1 MSGSESSRAAG
12 QGRDVRALRAVTAQ
26 RPGARACLLSHKP
39 ALKSASWTEGK
50 GGAPASRGPASRA
63 CKSGL
68 LPAARSPSQTPP
80 QRPSTLRSVP
90 GASRSHVALHQ
101 ARGLSRRPCPL
112 CGFASGLAREH
123 AGDAPPGLCCGRVG
137 CGAAPPAPQP
147 LPKNRPG
154 ERPPET
160 PASYPLSQ
168 LRLGCQLMLNPPVMQ
183 SREGKMRTRGPK
195 PKPRCSRNPC
205 AAREAE
211 RTSWPALRTR
221 KGGHGPLG
229 RAQLV
234 T

>member
-26 RPGARACLLSHKP
+26 HPGARACLLSNKP

-68 LPAARSPSQTPP
+68 LPAAQSPAQSPP
-80 QRPSTLRSVP
+80 PNAPPPCALSPGRP
-90 GASRSHVALHQ
+90 GATSPCIRHEDFQEDHARSEDLRAASRGNAPVTPRQGCA
-101 ARGLSRRPCPL
+101 
-112 CGFASGLAREH
+112 
-123 AGDAPPGLCCGRVG
+123 AGGWV
-137 CGAAPPAPQP
+137 AAPPAPQP

-211 RTSWPALRTR
+211 KTSWPALRTR

>member
-1 MSGSESSRAAG
+1 MDGRKGGRPGIAGSCFASV
-12 QGRDVRALRAVTAQ
+12 QVRPPPRGPKPLPEPPPNAPPPCALSPG
-26 RPGARACLLSHKP
+26 RPGATSPCIRHEDFQEDHARSADLRA
-39 ALKSASWTEGK
+39 
-50 GGAPASRGPASRA
+50 ASRGNTPVTPRQG
-63 CKSGL
+63 C
-68 LPAARSPSQTPP
+68 AAGGW
-80 QRPSTLRSVP
+80 V
-90 GASRSHVALHQ
+90 
-101 ARGLSRRPCPL
+101 
-112 CGFASGLAREH
+112 
-123 AGDAPPGLCCGRVG
+123 
-137 CGAAPPAPQP
+137 AAPPAPQP

-160 PASYPLSQ
+160 PASCPLSQ

>member
-26 RPGARACLLSHKP
+26 RLGARACLLSNKP

-68 LPAARSPSQTPP
+68 LPAAESPSQTPP

-112 CGFASGLAREH
+112 CGFASGLARER

-137 CGAAPPAPQP
+137 CGAPSPSTASEEQARGAAP
-147 LPKNRPG
+147 RDPG
-154 ERPPET
+154 V
-160 PASYPLSQ
+160 LSAEPTT
-168 LRLGCQLMLNPPVMQ
+168 LRLSAYAKSSCDAKQG
-183 SREGKMRTRGPK
+183 RENENQGP
-195 PKPRCSRNPC
+195 
-205 AAREAE
+205 EAE
-211 RTSWPALRTR
+211 ATLF
-221 KGGHGPLG
+221 
-229 RAQLV
+229 
-234 T
+234 